1 MKVQWTNLVEE
12 TKSWPISLQTVNYNS
27 LNTHY
32 GLRMIH
38 KEIPISI
45 SEHEFNFMRDFV
57 QNLNPKE
64 CLEIATGIGV
74 STLAIALGLK
84 DGYLTTIDSY
94 EEEDTQIQPQNSFK
108 KNQKNPDGLLMAQ
121 MLARYFEVQD
131 KIEFIHDIYDGNVLP
146 DGKWDFIFLD
156 CPKND
161 EDFIKIFELLLPYI
175 DNRTKILV
183 HDTHTHSGKS
193 KQFVEAKGWKW
204 ANVLSEQH
212 YPLVLIER

>member
-1 MKVQWTNLVEE
+1 MNILWTNLVEE
-12 TKSWPISLQTVNYNS
+12 TKLWPISLQTVNYNS

-38 KEIPISI
+38 KEVPISI

-74 STLAIALGLK
+74 STLAIALSLK

-94 EEEDTQIQPQNSFK
+94 EEEEKQVQPQGSFV
-108 KNQKNPDGLLMAQ
+108 KNNKNPDGLLMAQ
-121 MLARYFEVQD
+121 MLARHFEVQD
-131 KIEFIHDIYDGNVLP
+131 KIEFIHNIYDGNILP

-161 EDFIKIFELLLPYI
+161 EDFIKIFKILLHSI
-175 DNRTKILV
+175 GDHTKILV
-183 HDTHTHSGKS
+183 HDTHTHSGAS
-193 KQFVEAKGWKW
+193 KEFVENLGWKW
-204 ANVLSEQH
+204 TNAIPEQR
-212 YPLVLIER
+212 YPLVLIEK